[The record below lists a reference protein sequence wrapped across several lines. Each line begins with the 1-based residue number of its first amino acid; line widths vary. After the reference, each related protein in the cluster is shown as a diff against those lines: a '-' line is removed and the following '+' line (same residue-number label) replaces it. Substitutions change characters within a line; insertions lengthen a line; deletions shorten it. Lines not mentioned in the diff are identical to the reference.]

1 MVALASCRV
10 HEIGLVHTIDAA
22 HRVVGH
28 EGGRGKCARL
38 HGHTYAFEVKLFG
51 PILDE
56 TGFIAD
62 FGRIK
67 DLLNEWDHRTLLW
80 DGNDELADV
89 IEGCEFRSSRRGSVV
104 RLPFNPTAE
113 NLSRHVAEELLER
126 FPAVVKAEVVCRETA
141 KSSARWIATR
151 AVQVWV

>member
-1 MVALASCRV
+1 VY
-10 HEIGLVHTIDAA
+10 EIGLTHTLDAA

-38 HGHTYAFEVKLFG
+38 HGHTYTFDVSLG
-51 PILDE
+51 SRVLDGC
-56 TGFIAD
+56 GFVVD

-80 DGNDELADV
+80 EEDPLEIAAYSDLAGELDV
-89 IEGCEFRSSRRGSVV
+89 VSTQHVV

-113 NLSRHVAEELLER
+113 NLAQLAAERICDLLPVGAIHR
-126 FPAVVKAEVVCRETA
+126 DAYVEVTCRETA
-141 KSSARWIATR
+141 KSAATWR
-151 AVQVWV
+151 IGGRR